1 LSYTVTVSGYTE
13 TGHTALGL
21 ILVMLH
27 LFLYSSS
34 ITILRPRS
42 ESDADKPHRR
52 VGTPRFVEW
61 CTQVI
66 SCDFRGN
73 RLIQLQCMLWI
84 LSCSRSCS
92 SIRENELQV
101 RGKFH

>member
-1 LSYTVTVSGYTE
+1 VTVSGYIIRNWSHW
-13 TGHTALGL
+13 TGVNFGDVT
-21 ILVMLH
+21 
-27 LFLYSSS
+27 LFFPYSSS
-34 ITILRPRS
+34 ITILRPCS

-52 VGTPRFVEW
+52 VGTPWFVEW

-84 LSCSRSCS
+84 LSCSGSVS
-92 SIRENELQV
+92 SVRENELQV